1 MIKGISY
8 LTFENGL
15 TNTQS
20 IESAL
25 EQTKTYGFDA
35 LELGISTE
43 GVLTTKTSKT
53 KCSQIR
59 RIIDE
64 SGIFVDSLTNGLSW
78 GVSPTSNNK
87 TTRDHSISLHKEA
100 IQVASNLGCKAF
112 LFVPGVVK
120 SPISSEIVRY
130 DKALDRIRDAINQL
144 LPISEDLGIDL
155 CIENVW
161 NGFFYSPIE
170 LRDFIDSFNSTKL
183 GVYLDVGNLIGYQ
196 QHPPHWI
203 ELLNS
208 RIKRVQIKDYR
219 ENFDWTGSFSFCDI
233 GSGDVPWKETIAA
246 LKSINYQKTIIAEM
260 LPWDETILS
269 RTSSAMDQLFDFNS
283 KSSITKL

>member
-8 LTFENGL
+8 LSFENGL
-15 TNTQS
+15 SNNES

-25 EQTKTYGFDA
+25 SQTKANGFDA
-35 LELGISTE
+35 LELSVSNEGIINTN
-43 GVLTTKTSKT
+43 TSKEE
-53 KCSQIR
+53 C
-59 RIIDE
+59 RIIRQKIND
-64 SGIFVDSLTNGLSW
+64 SGIFVDSIATGMSW
-78 GVSPTSNNK
+78 GISPTSEDEATRNK
-87 TTRDHSISLHKEA
+87 SISLHKDA
-100 IQVASNLGCKAF
+100 LQVASNLGCKAL

-144 LPISEDLGIDL
+144 LPIAEDLDVDL
-155 CIENVW
+155 CMENVW

-170 LRDFIDSFNSTKL
+170 LRDFVDSFESNKL

-196 QHPPHWI
+196 QYPPHWI

-208 RIKRVQIKDYR
+208 RIKRVQIKDFQ

-233 GSGDVPWKETIAA
+233 GTGDVPWKETIEA
-246 LKSINYQKTIIAEM
+246 LKSINYQNTIIAEM

-269 RTSSAMDQLFDFNS
+269 RTSAAMDQLFDFNTRS
-283 KSSITKL
+283 

>member
-8 LTFENGL
+8 LSFENGL
-15 TNTQS
+15 SNNES

-25 EQTKTYGFDA
+25 SQTKANGFDA
-35 LELGISTE
+35 LELSVSNEGIINTN
-43 GVLTTKTSKT
+43 TSKEE
-53 KCSQIR
+53 C
-59 RIIDE
+59 RIIRQKIND
-64 SGIFVDSLTNGLSW
+64 SGIFVDSIATGMSW
-78 GVSPTSNNK
+78 GISPTSEDEATRNK
-87 TTRDHSISLHKEA
+87 SISLHKDA
-100 IQVASNLGCKAF
+100 LQVASNLGCKAL

-144 LPISEDLGIDL
+144 LPIADDLDVDL
-155 CIENVW
+155 CMENVW

-170 LRDFIDSFNSTKL
+170 LRDFVDSFESNKL

-196 QHPPHWI
+196 QYPPHWI

-208 RIKRVQIKDYR
+208 RIKRVQIKDFQ

-233 GSGDVPWKETIAA
+233 GTGDVPWKETIEA
-246 LKSINYQKTIIAEM
+246 LKSINYQNTIIAEM

-269 RTSSAMDQLFDFNS
+269 RTSAAMDQLFDFNT
-283 KSSITKL
+283 SS

>member
-15 TNTQS
+15 ANTQS

-43 GVLTTKTSKT
+43 GVLTTKTSKAE
-53 KCSQIR
+53 CAQIR
-59 RIIDE
+59 KTINE

-78 GVSPTSNNK
+78 GVSPTSNDEA
-87 TTRDHSISLHKEA
+87 TRAHSIRLHKDA

-144 LPISEDLGIDL
+144 LPISEDLDVDL

-170 LRDFIDSFNSTKL
+170 LRDFVDSFNSDKL
-183 GVYLDVGNLIGYQ
+183 GVYLDIGNLIGYQ

-208 RIKRVQIKDYR
+208 RIKRVQVKDYR
-219 ENFDWTGSFSFCDI
+219 ENFDWTGSFSFCDL
-233 GSGDVPWKETIAA
+233 GTGDVPWKETIDSIKA
-246 LKSINYQKTIIAEM
+246 INYKSTIVAEM
-260 LPWDETILS
+260 LPWDETLLA
-269 RTSSAMDQLFDFNS
+269 RTSTAMDQLFDFNS
-283 KSSITKL
+283 ST